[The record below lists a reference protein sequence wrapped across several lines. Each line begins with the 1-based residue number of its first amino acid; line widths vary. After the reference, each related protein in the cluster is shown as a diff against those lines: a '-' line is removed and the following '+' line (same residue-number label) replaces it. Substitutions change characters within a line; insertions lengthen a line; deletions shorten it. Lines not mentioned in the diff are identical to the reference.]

1 MWLKIW
7 MKDVK
12 VVVNQGENKNENGTL
27 KKVDI
32 GVNSGTE
39 IKTVFN
45 ILSLGT
51 TFRITELM

>member
-1 MWLKIW
+1 

-51 TFRITELM
+51 TFRIPELM